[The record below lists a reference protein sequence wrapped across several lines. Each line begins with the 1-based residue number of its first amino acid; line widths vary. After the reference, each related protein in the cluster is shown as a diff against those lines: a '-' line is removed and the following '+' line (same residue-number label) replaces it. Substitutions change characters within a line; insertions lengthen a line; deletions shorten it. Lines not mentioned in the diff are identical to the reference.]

1 MNSHN
6 ENTKSILEVEKA
18 HSHDLAFHR
27 VLRKFYARL
36 VSSRTM
42 RLGRHSLKITVI
54 WLKMT
59 VISRAPH

>member
-18 HSHDLAFHR
+18 HSHDWPSIESCENF
-27 VLRKFYARL
+27 
-36 VSSRTM
+36 
-42 RLGRHSLKITVI
+42 VI